1 MNASQTIPRP
11 GASFDFI
18 CYLLNEPEYVYTL
31 TYYTYYFTFLLIIR
45 VIGDATLSC
54 RCYLLVSI
62 LILGGRIILFQFYNM
77 CMVVY

>member
-31 TYYTYYFTFLLIIR
+31 TYYFILLLIIR
-45 VIGDATLSC
+45 VIGDATLNC
-54 RCYLLVSI
+54 RCYLLES
-62 LILGGRIILFQFYNM
+62 QFL
-77 CMVVY
+77 